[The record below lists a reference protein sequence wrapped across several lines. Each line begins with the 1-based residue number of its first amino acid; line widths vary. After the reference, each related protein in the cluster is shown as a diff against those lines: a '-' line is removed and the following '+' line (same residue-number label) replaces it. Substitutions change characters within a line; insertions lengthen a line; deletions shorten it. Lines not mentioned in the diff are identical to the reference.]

1 MLNLYIQYMSVTVC
15 KIRVLLGQHWH
26 RVVWLNCNRLL
37 LCQSALGH
45 RQSMCW
51 WRRRWISD
59 ISIQSIIYLQER
71 SAALAS
77 APNLASL
84 IGSSQVSPSLLL
96 AAREDQSFIDPVKA
110 GTSTSVYKVQSWTC
124 LWSLMKMPLTPAK
137 YRKHFLFSFCCCFFS
152 GVTRRWWAVYQT
164 EEDDLGKL
172 SLLCQHGQGE
182 ARKATEGD
190 EEADNLISIRRRKGK
205 KINLSV
211 FLALLINLRNK
222 RSFCFIEILVAR

>member
-15 KIRVLLGQHWH
+15 KITVLLGQHWH
-26 RVVWLNCNRLL
+26 RVVWLNCNTLL

-51 WRRRWISD
+51 WRRRWMSD

-137 YRKHFLFSFCCCFFS
+137 YRKHFLFVVFFLVS
-152 GVTRRWWAVYQT
+152 LDVDRQCTRQRRTTWGNWASYASMDREKLERQPRGTRRRT
-164 EEDDLGKL
+164 
-172 SLLCQHGQGE
+172 
-182 ARKATEGD
+182 
-190 EEADNLISIRRRKGK
+190 IS
-205 KINLSV
+205 
-211 FLALLINLRNK
+211 
-222 RSFCFIEILVAR
+222 